1 MAFSILD
8 VSDETRVNI
17 TTASTQWD
25 ASVASLGNGWVV
37 TWTSEGQDGSLAGV
51 YMQRFDAEGQTLF
64 EADQLVNT
72 DTTGNQFRSQVAVL
86 DDGGWVVTW
95 VEEVETSRAKIFQQR
110 YNPDG
115 TARDVVQQVSGGNL
129 AAADQPATV
138 AGLPNGGWVVTWHDV
153 TVGGGVVQQFY
164 NASGVAQFGPEGK
177 RLSAGTG
184 HSQSYAQV
192 TALPDDPA
200 DPNDGGWIVTWVE
213 GVYNSPEADIRM
225 QRFTADGS
233 RVFAQDVVVNQTT
246 LGPQNFPRV
255 TVLKDGGW
263 VVIWESESAGSRG
276 LFMQH
281 YDRTGV
287 AQFDADRQVHGAV
300 IGSKTEASIAALE
313 NGGWVVTWTYAGG
326 NGVEEDIVQR
336 YFDSSG
342 NPIGGDRFVNADFSR
357 DQEKSAVAALDD
369 GGWTVVW
376 ESLRTDNQT
385 DIHQRTY
392 RPGDRIKEGV
402 QHATG
407 SDQADIL
414 LVDAGGLTD
423 GDILQGLGG
432 NDTLQ
437 LTGAGAVDLTKPWQ
451 MTSFETIAGSDGAD
465 VILTDANRL
474 AQFGAIDGNGGT
486 DELRFTAAAEYDLQG
501 KTITDVERISL
512 TNLAAT
518 TVLLDAT
525 QVDAALRIWG
535 EGRNDKVVI
544 SGIRLEYDQIYQL
557 LRQGVETVVDSGGTY
572 IADAPVLD
580 KIDGDATTSPIG
592 GNARLDRGGDATVTP
607 GIGQFTSLHVKIVNR
622 VEDQDLLAIAQ
633 TGGVRVGNGT
643 ISVDG
648 TVIGALVHDGSDANG
663 LLINFSDVVTPT
675 QVQTLVRALTYQH
688 IETNDPDVR
697 VRFIEMTFT
706 NAASGQTKARVT
718 VDVVEAPESNEPPVL
733 QGLPTSAVTAA
744 DTGLI
749 SPFASARVNDAEGN
763 ALTVKIQFD
772 KTKGTLILPP
782 GVVYDAQHDIYVIEG
797 SAGFVTD
804 ALKAIQF
811 DPTDRSDP
819 IGHGQDT
826 VFSLTLTDGFT
837 PEVTGQVTVN
847 VVTANRAPASPALT
861 LAVGSV
867 AELSAAGTLVGTV
880 AAVDPNQGDTVSYSL
895 IGATGAFRL
904 NGDKL
909 EVANGVALDFEQAR
923 AHIFTIRA
931 TDAAG
936 LSNDTVVTVAV
947 GDVNPERTTGTA
959 AADRLVGGA
968 GRDTLGGGVGNDTL
982 FGGLGSDALTG
993 NAGRDIFVFDTKT
1006 NKKTNVDRI
1015 KDFSVKDDTIWLD
1028 NAVFT
1033 KIGKGTEQMPGK
1045 LAKAM
1050 FWTGKAAHDSS
1061 DRIVYD
1067 KASGALYYDPD
1078 GTGKSAQVKIATL
1091 RKGLAM
1097 TEKDFFVI

>member
-25 ASVASLGNGWVV
+25 ASVASLGSGWVV

-51 YMQRFDAEGQTLF
+51 YMQCFDAEGTALF

-72 DTTGNQFRSQVAVL
+72 NTTGAQFRSQVAVL

-95 VEEVETSRAKIFQQR
+95 VEGVDASRAKVFQQR

-115 TARDVVQQVSGGNL
+115 TARDAVQQVSGSNL
-129 AAADQPATV
+129 TAASEPATV
-138 AGLPNGGWVVTWHDV
+138 VGLPNGGWVVTWHD
-153 TVGGGVVQQFY
+153 TAIGGGVVQQFY
-164 NASGVAQFGPEGK
+164 NASGVAQFGPEGQ

-184 HSQSYAQV
+184 HSQSHAQV
-192 TALPDDPA
+192 TALPDDPV
-200 DPNDGGWIVTWVE
+200 DPDDGGWIVTWVE
-213 GVYNSPEADIRM
+213 GVYNSPAADIRM
-225 QRFTADGS
+225 QRFDANGS
-233 RVFAQDVVVNQTT
+233 RVFQQDVVVNQTT
-246 LGPQNFPRV
+246 IGAQNFPQV

-263 VVIWESESAGSRG
+263 VVIWQSESGGSPG

-281 YDRTGV
+281 YDRFGV
-287 AQFDADRQVHGAV
+287 AQFDADRQVHGAIV
-300 IGSKTEASIAALE
+300 GSKTEASIAALE

-326 NGVEEDIVQR
+326 GGVENYIVQR
-336 YFDSSG
+336 YFDNNG

-392 RPGDRIKEGV
+392 RQGDRITEGV

-407 SDQADIL
+407 SDQADTL

-437 LTGAGAVDLTKPWQ
+437 LTGAGAIDLTKPWQ

-474 AQFGAIDGNGGT
+474 AQFSAIDGNGGT

-501 KTITDVERISL
+501 KTITEVERISL
-512 TNLAAT
+512 ASLAAT
-518 TVLLDAT
+518 TVVLDAT
-525 QVDAALRIWG
+525 QVDTALRIWG
-535 EGRNDKVVI
+535 EGRNDTVDI
-544 SGIRLEYDQIYQL
+544 SGIKLDDDQIHQL
-557 LRQGVETVVDSGGTY
+557 LRQGVEKVVDSGGTY

-580 KIDGDATTSPIG
+580 KIDGDATTSPVG

-607 GIGQFTSLHVKIVNR
+607 GIGQFTSLLVKIVNR
-622 VEDQDLLAIAQ
+622 VEDQDLLTIAQ
-633 TGGVRVGNGT
+633 TGGIRVGNGT

-648 TVIGALVHDGSDANG
+648 TVIGTLVHDGSGANG
-663 LLINFSDVVTPT
+663 LLINFSDAVTPN

-706 NAASGQTKARVT
+706 NAASGQTKARVS

-733 QGLPTSAVTAA
+733 QGLPTSAVTVA

-763 ALTVKIQFD
+763 ALTLTIRFD
-772 KTKGTLILPP
+772 KTKGTLVVPS
-782 GVVYDAQHDIYVIEG
+782 GVIYDAVNDRYVIEG

-811 DPTDRSDP
+811 NPTDRSDP
-819 IGHGQDT
+819 IGTGQET
-826 VFSLTLTDGFT
+826 AFSLTLTDGFT
-837 PEVTGQVTVN
+837 PEVTAQVTVN
-847 VVTANRAPASPALT
+847 AVTANRAPAAPVLT
-861 LAVGSV
+861 LEASSV
-867 AELSAAGTLVGTV
+867 AELSAAGTLVGTIT
-880 AAVDPNQGDTVSYSL
+880 AADPNQGDTVSYSL

-904 NGDKL
+904 NGNKL
-909 EVANGVALDFEQAR
+909 EVADGVALDFEQAR
-923 AHIFTIRA
+923 SHSFTIRA
-931 TDAAG
+931 TDSAG
-936 LSNDTVVTVAV
+936 LSNDTLVTIAV
-947 GDVNPERTTGTA
+947 GDVNPERTAGTA
-959 AADRLVGGA
+959 ASDRLVGGA
-968 GRDTLGGGVGNDTL
+968 GRDTLGGGLGDDTL
-982 FGGLGSDALTG
+982 FGGLGNDVLTG
-993 NAGRDIFVFDTKT
+993 NAGKDVFVFNTKA
-1006 NKKTNVDRI
+1006 NKKTNVDKI
-1015 KDFSVKDDTIWLD
+1015 ADFVVKDDTIWLD

-1033 KIGKGTEQMPGK
+1033 KIGKGSEPAPGK
-1045 LAKAM
+1045 LKKDFFTVGTKAKD
-1050 FWTGKAAHDSS
+1050 KNDYV
-1061 DRIVYD
+1061 IYD
-1067 KASGALYYDPD
+1067 KKTGALYYDAD
-1078 GTGKSAQVKIATL
+1078 GNGKAAQVKIATL
-1091 RKGLAM
+1091 KKGLAM
-1097 TEKDFFVI
+1097 TEKDFLII